1 MSRIPQNFI
10 DDLLARI
17 DIVEIVDHRVKLKRS
32 GKNYSACCPFHEE
45 KTPSFTVSPDKQFY
59 YCFGC
64 GASGT
69 AITFLMEYDRS
80 GFVDAIES
88 LAKTAGV
95 EVPRESTPAD
105 DQKQAQRK
113 QQYTLLER
121 AAGYYAEQLKS
132 HRHRQY
138 AVNYLLERGL
148 DGRIA
153 KHFGLGYAAP
163 GWDNLLLHL
172 GQNEH
177 DQKLL
182 IDTGLVIN
190 KAEEN
195 KRYDRFRNRI
205 MFPIRDIRGRT
216 IGFGGRVLGDDKPK
230 YLNSPET
237 DVFSKGQELYGLYEA
252 KQANRQLEQLI
263 VVEGYMDV
271 IALAQFGLQYAVA
284 TLGTACGEDHLKLA
298 FRHVSEVIF
307 CFDGDR
313 AGRNAAKRAL
323 LNSLS
328 SMNDGRQIRFLFLP
342 DGQDPDSLIRQI
354 GLDRFKAQMQGAT
367 PLEEYLFEVAAEGID
382 LNSMEGRARF
392 AKTAAPMIHQ
402 LPEGIFRTLMMDTLA
417 KRTGL
422 SSDGLAEFTQV
433 PESILPKEPASD
445 PSSSSE
451 ENPENTVPDRVVRR
465 IQPVSKLKLTP
476 ARSALILLLDHPEI
490 LQSTQLEFTPSEH
503 QQNDPDVQN
512 LCDLITYLKKR
523 PQANFNNIIGFWAG
537 AKGIEAQQAL
547 SNLLGEHE
555 FGELKD
561 INEEYQPAVHFREC
575 LQVLQK
581 QAQRLD
587 SKQELA
593 NLRKKGLNNL
603 NEEEKARFR
612 ALISS
617 T

>member
-10 DDLLARI
+10 DDLLARV
-17 DIVEIVDHRVKLKRS
+17 DIVEVIDHRVKLKRS

-69 AITFLMEYDRS
+69 AITFLMEYERS
-80 GFVDAIES
+80 GFIDAVES

-95 EVPRESTPAD
+95 EVPRESSPQE
-105 DQKQAQRK
+105 DQKHAARK
-113 QQYTLLER
+113 KLYDMLER
-121 AAGYYAEQLKS
+121 AASYYVEQLKS
-132 HRHRQY
+132 HRHRQQ
-138 AVNYLLERGL
+138 AVNYLLNRGL
-148 DGRIA
+148 DGKIA
-153 KHFGLGYAAP
+153 KHYGLGYAAP
-163 GWDNLLLHL
+163 GWDNLLLQY

-177 DQKLL
+177 DQTLL
-182 IDTGLVIN
+182 IDTGLVID

-205 MFPIRDIRGRT
+205 MFPIRDVRGRV

-237 DVFSKGQELYGLYEA
+237 EVFSKGQELYGLFEA
-252 KQANRQLEQLI
+252 KQTNRQLEQLI

-271 IALAQFGLQYAVA
+271 IALAQFGLSCAVA
-284 TLGTACGEDHLKLA
+284 TLGTACGEEHLRLA
-298 FRHVSEVIF
+298 FRHVNEVIF

-328 SMNDGRQIRFLFLP
+328 SMADGRQIRFLFLP

-354 GLDRFKAQMQGAT
+354 GLDRFKAQLQHAT

-422 SSDGLAEFTQV
+422 STEGLSEFTQV
-433 PESILPKEPASD
+433 PESMVQVEAATEDAQDNHSAE
-445 PSSSSE
+445 SE
-451 ENPENTVPDRVVRR
+451 AVPEKVARR
-465 IQPVSKLKLTP
+465 QLPVSRLKLTP

-490 LQSTQLEFTPSEH
+490 LHSSEQHFEPSE
-503 QQNDPDVQN
+503 QQRQDPDVQN
-512 LCDLITYLKKR
+512 LCDLIAYLKKR

-547 SNLLGEHE
+547 SNLLGEHA

-561 INEEYQPAVHFREC
+561 ISEDYQPAQHFLEC
-575 LQVLQK
+575 LTLLQK
-581 QAQRLD
+581 QAKSLD

-593 NLRKKGLNNL
+593 NLTQKGLKNL
-603 NEEEKARFR
+603 NEEEKARYR
-612 ALISS
+612 TLISS
-617 T
+617 I